1 MPDQQTNLEPIEE
14 KDANLKEKFP
24 GGSEANQPEELKI
37 SEIKTEKPAP
47 EQLPKMEQEQPPE
60 RKEGAMEKEDA
71 YAKILSKVADGRT
84 AKDEDVSAD
93 AEIAMQEKDA
103 EAKVNNLVTLAET
116 KGLAHAVK
124 VARHMEDN
132 YVLDEFH
139 DKLLAD
145 ELHEFLAKKG
155 LIKEF

>member
-1 MPDQQTNLEPIEE
+1 MPDQQTNLKPIKE
-14 KDANLKEKFP
+14 KDANLEEKFS
-24 GGSEANQPEELKI
+24 GGSEASQPEGLKI
-37 SEIKTEKPAP
+37 SETKTEKPAS
-47 EQLPKMEQEQPPE
+47 EQLPKMEQEQPLE
-60 RKEGAMEKEDA
+60 RKEGLMEKEDA
-71 YAKILSKVADGRT
+71 YAKILSKVADDKT
-84 AKDEDVSAD
+84 AKEEDISVD
-93 AEIAMQEKDA
+93 AEMAMREKDA

-124 VARHMEDN
+124 VARHMENN

-155 LIKEF
+155 LIKEM